1 MNDGSE
7 NGATP
12 RQRRRG
18 RLVQAVLT
26 TLAEQENGS
35 LPVKEL
41 FDELVERLQLGP
53 EELVPVAGGLQR
65 KFEQEAYFAL
75 IPATKAGWLKRQ
87 SGVWTLTAEGRE
99 AIGKYTNADSLQQ
112 AARARYQEWR
122 RSRPTKAEP
131 APRAAF
137 DRSDPETARAILEA
151 MYPDDAVQEA
161 CLAQTTAS
169 IELADAVSHTSW
181 STTLFRR
188 KIRLNVGRVYVLTF
202 EPRTVHLV
210 ADQTSLPPTDRP
222 DGVTVEPFDVA
233 TLDNLVELT
242 FVPEAMESVADWA
255 ASAHAAA
262 IRAAATAVPRS
273 PFSHAFSAGV
283 TALLRDEAG
292 LEVPNPV
299 STVADIDTVGDF
311 EDALEA
317 FDRDAARLAAE
328 KAEAL
333 RKSIVARF
341 PIEQWPTLPLERYA
355 LGGPDHDNFCY
366 VMEFESEALCSIRG
380 GSARKHAIYR
390 KASGDWYYD
399 NSYPSVEA
407 AWKAV
412 RDAFVEAFRLARAGD
427 FEAVDNLRPI
437 RSAAAL
443 RTKALYVYFPDEML
457 PINSSAHLAH
467 FIAVLGGSVGQRS
480 TVEANRTL
488 LQLVR
493 GRPEFEGWMPHEIS
507 TFLYE
512 WADPRK
518 ARLVVKV
525 APGERAAYWAECREN
540 GYICIG
546 WDQLG
551 DLSRFAS
558 QEEFRKAFDDQFSE
572 EYHGNKSKLSV
583 TANEVWTFRE
593 LEPGDTVIANRGTN
607 QVVGIGTVIEPG
619 YLWHP
624 ERAVYKNT
632 VSVRWTDTTERTL
645 DPPVTS
651 WFGSTVAKVP
661 GDLYQRITAA
671 GTIDSGPPVSP
682 PAVSPEPVLPEI
694 RSGLQRRGQVVLY
707 GPPGTGKTYAA
718 RRFAVWWL
726 LSKAGAPE
734 ASWILGDRAAFADRE
749 RTLSTARTGGD
760 APQLSMIS
768 FHPSYSYEDFVEGY
782 KPRPTDG
789 RGGLE
794 LELRDGIFKRICRAA
809 EDDPRPYLLLIDEIN
824 RGNVPKIFGE
834 LITLLELD
842 KRGISVLLPYS
853 GETFSIPPNVFI
865 VGTMNTAD
873 RSIRLLD
880 AALRRR
886 FAFIELLP
894 DPEVLQGAAV
904 DRLALD
910 AFLLELNQRILK
922 YVGREKQIGHSFFLD
937 REGKPITESEDFVAH
952 FLSEVLPILQEYA
965 FEDYTLLGQLLGE
978 GIVDTELQ
986 VIRPDVLQAPGEF
999 VEALRMNFG
1008 TTD

>member
-1 MNDGSE
+1 MNDEPG
-7 NGATP
+7 NGATT
-12 RQRRRG
+12 RQQHRRQ
-18 RLVQAVLT
+18 LVQAVLT
-26 TLAEQENGS
+26 TLAGQEDGS

-41 FDELVERLQLGP
+41 FDELLERLQLGP
-53 EELVPVAGGLQR
+53 EELVSIAGGPQR
-65 KFEQEAYFAL
+65 KFERDAYFSL

-87 SGVWTLTAEGRE
+87 GGVWTLTTEGRK
-99 AIGKYTNADSLQQ
+99 AIGKYTDAESLQK
-112 AARARYQEWR
+112 AARALYAEWR
-122 RSRPTKAEP
+122 QSRPAQPQP
-131 APRAAF
+131 APKAAF

-151 MYPDDAVQEA
+151 MYPDDAVREA

-169 IELADAVSHTSW
+169 IALADAVSRTSW

-188 KIRLNVGRVYVLTF
+188 KVRVNVGRIYLLTF
-202 EPRTVHLV
+202 EPWAVRLV
-210 ADQTSLPPTDRP
+210 ADRTELPPTDRP
-222 DGVTVEPFDVA
+222 EGVTVKPFVVT
-233 TLDNLVELT
+233 TLDNLAELT
-242 FVPEAMESVADWA
+242 FPAKAMESVAEWA
-255 ASAHAAA
+255 GSAHAAA
-262 IRAAATAVPRS
+262 IRSAATAVPRT
-273 PFSHAFSAGV
+273 PFSRAFSAGV

-292 LEVPNPV
+292 LEVPDPV
-299 STVADIDTVGDF
+299 STVADVDIVGDL
-311 EDALEA
+311 EDALEV
-317 FDRDAARLAAE
+317 FDRNAARLAAE

-333 RKSIVARF
+333 RRSIVARF
-341 PIEQWPTLPLERYA
+341 PIERWPTLPLERYA

-366 VMEFESEALCSIRG
+366 VMEFESEAIGSIRG

-390 KASGDWYYD
+390 KTSGDWYYD
-399 NSYPSVEA
+399 DSYPSVEA
-407 AWKAV
+407 AWEAV
-412 RDAFVEAFRLARAGD
+412 RGAFIEAFQLARADD

-443 RTKALYVYFPDEML
+443 RTKALYVYFPDKML
-457 PINSSAHLAH
+457 PIYSSAHLAH
-467 FIAVLGGSVGQRS
+467 FIAVLGGSAGQRG

-488 LQLVR
+488 LQLLR
-493 GRPEFEGWMPHEIS
+493 ERPEFEGWLPHEMEI
-507 TFLYE
+507 FLYD

-525 APGERAAYWAECREN
+525 APGERAVYWDECREN

-546 WDQLG
+546 WDELG
-551 DLSRFAS
+551 ELSRFAD
-558 QEEFRKAFDDQFSE
+558 QEEFRKAFSDQFSE
-572 EYHGNKSKLSV
+572 EYGGNKSKLIV
-583 TANEVWTFRE
+583 KANEVWTFRE
-593 LEPGDTVIANRGTN
+593 LKPGDTVIANRGTN
-607 QVVGIGTVIEPG
+607 QVVGIGTVTEPG
-619 YLWHP
+619 YVWRP
-624 ERAVYKNT
+624 ERQVYKHT
-632 VSVRWTDTTERTL
+632 VSVQWTDTTERTL
-645 DPPVTS
+645 DPPATA

-661 GDLYQRITAA
+661 GDLYQRIIAA
-671 GTIDSGPPVSP
+671 GAAEGRPVVSR
-682 PAVSPEPVLPEI
+682 PAVSPEPVLAEI
-694 RSGLQRRGQVVLY
+694 LSGLQRRGQVVLY

-726 LSKAGAPE
+726 FSRAGAPE
-734 ASWILGDRAAFADRE
+734 ASWILGDRAALAERE
-749 RTLSTARTGGD
+749 HILSTARTGGV
-760 APQLSMIS
+760 PQLSMIT

-794 LELRDGIFKRICRAA
+794 LELRDGIFKRICQAA
-809 EDDPRPYLLLIDEIN
+809 ASDPRPYLLLIDEIN

-834 LITLLELD
+834 LITLLEVD

-894 DPEVLQGAAV
+894 DPEVLQGTAV

-922 YVGREKQIGHSFFLD
+922 YVGREKQVGHSFFLD
-937 REGKPITESEDFVAH
+937 GDGKPITRSEDFAAH
-952 FLSEVLPILQEYA
+952 FLTEVLPILQEYA
-965 FEDYTLLGQLLGE
+965 FEDYALLGQLLGD
-978 GIVDTELQ
+978 GVVDTELQ
-986 VIRPDVLQAPGEF
+986 VIRPAVLDDPGEF

>member
-1 MNDGSE
+1 MNDESG

-12 RQRRRG
+12 RQQHRS
-18 RLVQAVLT
+18 RLAQAVLT

-41 FDELVERLQLGP
+41 FDQLAERLELGT
-53 EELVPVAGGLQR
+53 EELAPIAGGRQR
-65 KFEQEAYFAL
+65 KFERDAYFAL
-75 IPATKAGWLKRQ
+75 IGATKAGWLKRQ
-87 SGVWTLTAEGRE
+87 GGVWTLTAEGRE
-99 AIGKYTNADSLQQ
+99 AIAEYTDADSLYK
-112 AARARYQEWR
+112 ASRVLYREWR
-122 RSRPTKAEP
+122 RSRPANAGP

-151 MYPDDAVQEA
+151 MYPDDAVREA
-161 CLAQTTAS
+161 CLAQATVS
-169 IELADAVSHTSW
+169 IELADEVSHTSW

-188 KIRLNVGRVYVLTF
+188 RIRLNVGRIYVLTF

-210 ADQTSLPPTDRP
+210 ADQAGLPLADRP

-233 TLDNLVELT
+233 TLDNLVELA
-242 FVPEAMESVADWA
+242 FPPETMESVGEWA

-262 IRAAATAVPRS
+262 IRAAATAVPRT

-292 LEVPNPV
+292 LEVPDPV
-299 STVADIDTVGDF
+299 STVADIDTLGDL
-311 EDALEA
+311 ESALEA

-328 KAEAL
+328 NAETL

-341 PIEQWPTLPLERYA
+341 PIEQWPALPLERYA

-399 NSYPSVEA
+399 DSYPSVEA
-407 AWKAV
+407 AWEAV
-412 RDAFVEAFRLARAGD
+412 RGAFVEAFQLARAGD

-443 RTKALYVYFPDEML
+443 RTKALYVYFPHEML
-457 PINSSAHLAH
+457 PINSSDHLAH
-467 FIAVLGGSVGQRS
+467 FIALLGGSVGQRG
-480 TVEANRTL
+480 TVEANRAL
-488 LQLVR
+488 LQLIH

-525 APGERAAYWAECREN
+525 APGERAAYWDECREN

-546 WDQLG
+546 WDELG
-551 DLSRFAS
+551 DLSRFAGR
-558 QEEFRKAFDDQFSE
+558 EEFRKAFDDQFSE
-572 EYHGNKSKLSV
+572 EYHGNKSKLTV
-583 TANEVWTFRE
+583 KANEVWTFRE
-593 LEPGDTVIANRGTN
+593 LELGDTVIANRGTS

-619 YLWHP
+619 YVWRP
-624 ERAVYKNT
+624 EREVYKNT
-632 VSVRWTDTTERTL
+632 VSVQWTDTTERTL

-651 WFGSTVAKVP
+651 WFGSTVAKVA
-661 GDLYQRITAA
+661 GDLYQQITAA
-671 GTIDSGPPVSP
+671 GTIDGGSPVSR

-726 LSKAGAPE
+726 LSRAGAPE
-734 ASWILGDRAAFADRE
+734 ASWILGDRAALAE
-749 RTLSTARTGGD
+749 HEHVLSTVRIGGV
-760 APQLSMIS
+760 PQLSMIT

-794 LELRDGIFKRICRAA
+794 LDLRDGIFKRICRAA
-809 EDDPRPYLLLIDEIN
+809 ADDPRPYLLLIDEIN

-853 GETFSIPPNVFI
+853 GESFSIPPNVFI

-910 AFLLELNQRILK
+910 AFLLELNQRIIK

-937 REGKPITESEDFVAH
+937 REGTPITRSEDFVAH

-965 FEDYTLLGQLLGE
+965 FEDYTLLSQLLGD

-986 VIRPDVLQAPGEF
+986 VIRPAVLEDPGEF
-999 VEALRMNFG
+999 AEALRMNFG